1 MSETTKSWEEEFDK
15 KFYYDKKVDILVDRK
30 DELRNFIRTL
40 LEEERMKYAPE
51 HLPAQV
57 RIFAFDEKRCS
68 DKVKAQ
74 CADELEER
82 FNSLKVGGL
91 MEIDNLIKKW
101 RGKE

>member
-1 MSETTKSWEEEFDK
+1 MSWEKEFDK
-15 KFYYDKKVDILVDRK
+15 II
-30 DELRNFIRTL
+30 RNYEPPFGIAEYTQLKTFIRTL